1 MSFTK
6 GVSFHHE
13 TNASSQPTINNNIS
27 IQTNNESGCEIK
39 TDNPYAVI
47 EPGEVR
53 YGQPTNTPT
62 DGFTNEAQFLRR
74 VLSHY
79 MNQKLYWSG
88 KYLVLTA
95 QELAELIGLLLP
107 GQNVDVLVSDVE
119 VSCCGASR
127 ELPFD
132 KVESI
137 WITKDDVRQNFKYV
151 FSNLVALFEEYQ
163 ISIKYVRA
171 IEVQK
176 Q

>member
-27 IQTNNESGCEIK
+27 IQTSNEAGCEIK
-39 TDNPYAVI
+39 TDNPYAAI
-47 EPGEVR
+47 DSGEVR
-53 YGQPTNTPT
+53 YAPT
-62 DGFTNEAQFLRR
+62 DAVTNETQFLRR
-74 VLSHY
+74 VLTYY

-119 VSCCGASR
+119 VSCCGATQ

-132 KVESI
+132 KVEAI
-137 WITKDDVRQNFKYV
+137 WITKDEVRQNFKYV
-151 FSNLVALFEEYQ
+151 FSNLVALFEEYR
-163 ISIKYVRA
+163 ISIKYVRPV
-171 IEVQK
+171 EQK

>member
-27 IQTNNESGCEIK
+27 INASNELK
-39 TDNPYAVI
+39 TDTNPYATV
-47 EPGEVR
+47 EESHEVL
-53 YGQPTNTPT
+53 YPPPSSEQVALP
-62 DGFTNEAQFLRR
+62 NETEFLKK

-88 KYLVLTA
+88 KYLVITA
-95 QELAELIGLLLP
+95 AELIELIELLLP
-107 GQNVDVLVSDVE
+107 GCGSDVVLSDVD

-132 KVESI
+132 KVEAI
-137 WITKDDVRQNFKYV
+137 WITKDDVRSNFKYAH
-151 FSNLVALFEEYQ
+151 SNLIAVFEEYR
-163 ISIKYVRA
+163 ISVKFVLA
-171 IEVQK
+171 A
-176 Q
+176 

>member
-13 TNASSQPTINNNIS
+13 TNATSQPTINNNIS
-27 IQTNNESGCEIK
+27 IQTSNEAGCEIK
-39 TDNPYAVI
+39 TDNPYAAI
-47 EPGEVR
+47 DSGEVR
-53 YGQPTNTPT
+53 YDPTNTPT
-62 DGFTNEAQFLRR
+62 DGVANETQFLRR
-74 VLSHY
+74 VLSYY

-119 VSCCGASR
+119 VNCCGASH

-132 KVESI
+132 KVEAI
-137 WITKDDVRQNFKYV
+137 WITKDDIRQNFKYV
-151 FSNLVALFEEYQ
+151 FSNLVALFEEYR
-163 ISIKYVRA
+163 ISIKYVRPV
-171 IEVQK
+171 ESQK